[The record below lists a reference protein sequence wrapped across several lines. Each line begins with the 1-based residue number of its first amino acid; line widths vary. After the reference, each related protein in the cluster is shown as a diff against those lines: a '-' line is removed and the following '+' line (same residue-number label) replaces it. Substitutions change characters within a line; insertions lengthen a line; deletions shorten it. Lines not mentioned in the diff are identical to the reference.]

1 MFCIGIKME
10 NAYLKGKMQYGF
22 VGYQT
27 DNTTNESKT
36 DYTSDENLQDFSDS
50 SILKNMEQVYGVIPA
65 NAIIKYVSQHIGK
78 SRLDILSN
86 FETFSR
92 IIKQVYG
99 EVEGKKFLSKLPE
112 QKSIQSTTRS
122 RPKKYS
128 KNFEKSLEYKSKL
141 RSVHTFQ

>member
-1 MFCIGIKME
+1 MFCIGIKMD
-10 NAYLKGKMQYGF
+10 NAYLSGKMQFGF

-36 DYTSDENLQDFSDS
+36 DYTSDENLQDFKDS

-65 NAIIKYVSQHIGK
+65 SAIMKYVSQHVGK
-78 SRLDILSN
+78 SRSDILSN

-99 EVEGKKFLSKLPE
+99 EVEAKKFLSKLPE
-112 QKSIQSTTRS
+112 QESIQSTLRS

-141 RSVHTFQ
+141 